1 MCKLA
6 VLIAIRAV
14 FTATQ
19 IDCVYPPLRDFLACV
34 ESGLLVRYLH
44 ARQNFRFILVWF
56 YTTDI
61 FDFVVCDSRLF
72 CRNGV
77 EKNRY
82 SDVCNQKIKT
92 IRNIRVCDDAC
103 RAVDNVEIF
112 CQKLGGEFVQNTH
125 RSNADEHIV
134 VNVVDGYVARR
145 RLVYNQTV
153 RYVYTHRK
161 SVLLYH
167 MRIEIRA

>member
-1 MCKLA
+1 MSIDETVTEEHAGGKFRAFFNAHSLHKSIHHACHKTIACASCVDHVCFEERHVYKLA

-82 SDVCNQKIKT
+82 GDVCNQKIKT
-92 IRNIRVCDDAC
+92 IGNIRVRDDAC

-112 CQKLGGEFVQNTH
+112 CPKTPG
-125 RSNADEHIV
+125 
-134 VNVVDGYVARR
+134 
-145 RLVYNQTV
+145 
-153 RYVYTHRK
+153 
-161 SVLLYH
+161 
-167 MRIEIRA
+167 